1 MSTYHFSAR
10 YISKKSQSAIA
21 KSAYVSNEPIYS
33 ERDQEVKKYKTR
45 IVKPE
50 SFILAPSHAP
60 DWVYDREKLWNEAE
74 KVEKQWNAVVMR
86 EVEIALP
93 IELSNEEQT
102 DLVREFVQE
111 NFISEGMVADVNIH
125 RDRLHNPHAHIL
137 LTVRPFKENGEWIEN
152 KSKKI
157 YITDENGN
165 PVLRKDGKQKTYN
178 LDLTGWKSKDK
189 LIKWRRNL
197 AEKIN
202 ESYKQKGIKK
212 SVSHLSYEEQ
222 GLDKKPKQRL
232 TKSEY
237 FVEKKAKEYAEKNNE
252 VYVPVTT
259 YGKINYEIEKYN
271 NEIELIQKEI
281 DELEKLKI
289 NDKNIIAAEFE
300 DIRNNVALNNYDYE
314 SIQFIKK
321 RQKVQY
327 VDYESSQTA
336 LDNISYWKKNIDK
349 KVRAI
354 SRHEEMLRTVRDL
367 YEKNDDKIIKYGF
380 SREGFVERYN
390 EKMNGLNEEYE
401 KVTKEVSRYKD
412 SYKLIKHGYELQ
424 KQILNKEFEFLYP
437 QYKEFISIDSFEI
450 NEIKNKYVNLFKH
463 NNKIENTIHEFDSYD
478 LFSTQEEQSFRDTI
492 WECVADYRNESKT
505 YFSLSKKL
513 DTLEK
518 DYLSAVKDT
527 PLSEHEKLE
536 DVYEKAVDYLTVK
549 REFNILNK
557 KYESTK
563 NLMMNSLIELYGEE
577 QKEVIGKI
585 PDRVKV
591 LLLERFL
598 KERSVEELSA
608 NLEQVD
614 WKIKANNNADYSK
627 EDWSKDW
634 KSNTGFEYKPQQ
646 QNASMGGLLSDLIDS
661 AKQNEGNY
669 DDLEHKRKRAKRR
682 KKLTK
687 EELLELE

>member
-10 YISKKSQSAIA
+10 YISKSSQSAIA
-21 KSAYVSNEPIYS
+21 KAAYVSNEPIYS

-60 DWVYDREKLWNEAE
+60 DWVYDRETLWNEVE

-93 IELSNEEQT
+93 IELNNEEQT

-111 NFISEGMVADVNIH
+111 NFISDGMVADVNIH
-125 RDRLHNPHAHIL
+125 RDRAHNPHAHIL
-137 LTVRPFKENGEWIEN
+137 LTVRPFQENGKWIEN

-165 PVLRKDGKQKTYN
+165 PVLNKNGKQKTYN
-178 LDLTGWKSKDK
+178 RDLTGWKSKEK
-189 LIKWRRNL
+189 LIKWRKNL

-212 SVSHLSYEEQ
+212 FVSHLSYEEQ

-237 FVEKKAKEYAEKNNE
+237 FVEKKAKENAEINNE
-252 VYVPVTT
+252 SYVPVTT
-259 YGKINYEIEKYN
+259 YGKVNYEIEKYN
-271 NEIELIQKEI
+271 NEIKLINKEI
-281 DELEKLKI
+281 EELEKLKMS
-289 NDKNIIAAEFE
+289 DKEIVASEFE
-300 DIRNNVALNNYDYE
+300 DIRNNITLNKYDYE

-354 SRHEEMLRTVRDL
+354 SRLEEMLKTVRDL
-367 YEKNDDKIIKYGF
+367 YENNDDRIIKYGF
-380 SREGFVERYN
+380 SRNGFIERYN
-390 EKMNGLNEEYE
+390 EKMNSLNKEYE
-401 KVTKEVSRYKD
+401 KVTKEVSRYKE
-412 SYKLIKHGYELQ
+412 SYKLIKHGHELQ
-424 KQILNKEFEFLYP
+424 KQIVNKEFEFLYP
-437 QYKEFISIDSFEI
+437 KYKDFTSIDSFEI
-450 NEIKNKYVNLFKH
+450 NEIKNKYVDLFKRH
-463 NNKIENTIHEFDSYD
+463 KVVENSILEFDSYD
-478 LFSTQEEQSFRDTI
+478 LFSSQEEQKFRDVI
-492 WECVADYRNESKT
+492 WDCVADYRNESKT
-505 YFSLSKKL
+505 YYSLSKKVDL
-513 DTLEK
+513 LEK

-527 PLSEHEKLE
+527 SLSEDTKLE
-536 DVYEKAVDYLTVK
+536 IVYGKAVDYLTVK

-557 KYESTK
+557 KYENTK
-563 NLMMNSLIELYGEE
+563 NTMMNSLIELYGEG
-577 QKEVIGKI
+577 QKEVIEKI

-598 KERSVEELSA
+598 KERSVEELNV
-608 NLEQVD
+608 NLEEID
-614 WKIKANNNADYSK
+614 WKLKEHNKADYSQ
-627 EDWSKDW
+627 EGWSKDW
-634 KSNTGFEYKPQQ
+634 ESKGGFEYKTQQ
-646 QNASMGGLLSDLIDS
+646 QSASMGGLLSDLIDS
-661 AKQNEGNY
+661 AKQNEGSY
-669 DDLEHKRKRAKRR
+669 DDLEYKRKRAKRR